1 MPFVLYELQD
11 HVAVIT
17 LNRPE
22 RMNALGSKLS
32 AELRAPGVTSR
43 RWPAVGDRRQQRLPS
58 SARRRISASL

>member
-22 RMNALGSKLS
+22 RMNALGSELS
-32 AELRAPGVTSR
+32 AELRIASERQLPLVRGASR
-43 RWPAVGDRRQQRLPS
+43 RVCPA
-58 SARRRISASL
+58 A